1 MNSKSNT
8 FLNIIIFL
16 AALFLLN
23 MFRGSSVTTVSFDDD
38 ALILGAPKDFSVTI
52 EYDQIDTLELVEQF
66 DSGTA
71 VSGSENRKYR
81 WGEWENDTWGQY
93 TLCTTKKVEAAICLT
108 TLDGEI
114 VVFNYEDHE
123 VTTSMY
129 QMFMEL
135 LAHRTGTEATA

>member
-23 MFRGSSVTTVSFDDD
+23 MFRGSSVTSVNFDDD
-38 ALILGAPKDFSVTI
+38 ALILGAPKDFSLTI

-66 DSGTA
+66 DPGTA

-93 TLCTTKKVEAAICLT
+93 ALCTTKKIDTAICLT
-108 TLDGEI
+108 TLDGKI
-114 VVFNYEDHE
+114 VVFNYESHDST
-123 VTTSMY
+123 VSMH
-129 QMFMEL
+129 QMFIEL
-135 LAHRTGTEATA
+135 LAHRTNTEAAA